1 MLQINNLT
9 LTHTKD
15 LNNLVEDFNLTLN
28 HGDKA
33 VIIGEEGNGKSTLIK
48 WIYNPVLI
56 ESYIE
61 YRGSMSSNGEVLG
74 YLPQELPSSIRNNTI
89 FEYFSNTECFY
100 DFSPR
105 ELKELS
111 ARFSFDTDIFYSD
124 QQLSSLS
131 GGEKIKIQLLN
142 LLMHKPSVLLLD
154 EPSNDIDIMTLT
166 FLENLINDFFGIVLY
181 ISHDETLIEN
191 TANKIIHLERTVK
204 KSKPRYTVSNM
215 NYRDYM
221 INRSYQIERQNQKAQ
236 SDIREKEIRDEKFKR
251 VYQSVNHALKTVS
264 RQDPAT
270 AKNLKDKMHTV
281 KSMSKRFEREDALM
295 TQKIEV
301 EEAINFKLNIRN
313 EIREGKTVIDFNLD
327 KLYVTDNQI
336 LSRNI
341 HLFIKGPKKVTL
353 IGKNGSGKTTLLKK
367 IYEDLKQREDL
378 NIVYMPQ
385 NYLESLDENLN
396 AIEYLNP
403 DSKDMKT
410 LIMTSLGAL
419 RFTSDEM
426 YYPIGNLSGGQ
437 KAKLFLVKILMSNA
451 NVLLLDEPTRNF
463 SPLSQPII
471 RKMLCEF
478 KGAIIAVSHDRK
490 YINEISDVI
499 LELRSDGLIKIDR

>member
-61 YRGSMSSNGEVLG
+61 YHGKMSSNGEVLG

-111 ARFSFDTDIFYSD
+111 ARFSFDADIFYSD

-142 LLMHKPSVLLLD
+142 LLMHKPSILLLD

-181 ISHDETLIEN
+181 ISHDEALIEN
-191 TANKIIHLERTVK
+191 TTNKIIHLERTVK

-215 NYRDYM
+215 NYRDYLT
-221 INRSYQIERQNQKAQ
+221 NRSYQIERQNQKAQ

-251 VYQSVNHALKTVS
+251 VYQSVNHALNNVS
-264 RQDPAT
+264 RQNPST

-327 KLYVTDNQI
+327 KLYVLDNQI
-336 LSRNI
+336 LSRDI
-341 HLFIKGPKKVTL
+341 HLFIRGPKKVTL

-378 NIVYMPQ
+378 DIVYMPQ

-403 DSKDMKT
+403 DSKDLKT

-499 LELRSDGLIKIDR
+499 FELRSDGLFKIDK